1 MSLAM
6 PFLAAPI
13 LLRQSASS
21 AISVDS
27 RPARTAKNQATAAT
41 ARRRT
46 RIAATS
52 SPMSISA
59 AQIAATCSTKGLTT
73 KVSTISCK
81 QYAIQWEIEADDS
94 YSCECGFLLCLHC
107 GEAMRYC
114 PCGIENDSF
123 SEYPPEKDEHG
134 QMKEV
139 PDEEQLARQDKEIE
153 GLKMTRRYCQ
163 IPEEL
168 KQSYLAFARRR
179 MLAVL
184 DRDR

>member
-1 MSLAM
+1 
-6 PFLAAPI
+6 
-13 LLRQSASS
+13 
-21 AISVDS
+21 
-27 RPARTAKNQATAAT
+27 
-41 ARRRT
+41 
-46 RIAATS
+46 
-52 SPMSISA
+52 
-59 AQIAATCSTKGLTT
+59 
-73 KVSTISCK
+73 
-81 QYAIQWEIEADDS
+81 
-94 YSCECGFLLCLHC
+94 
-107 GEAMRYC
+107 MRYC

-184 DRDR
+184 DRDRWVDAGQEPELEPVSSVRGGRLRLMLVSYESQSRIAEGQVL